1 MARTL
6 ELDTITEPSNSGTAN
21 ITLSSNTTTTMPL
34 VDINGG
40 AIDATTLGAGTPSS
54 VAATTLTSSGNA
66 TFGDAVSDA
75 TTVTG
80 TLAVAGAASLNDDVN
95 LGNTVLDIV
104 TVAGTTTFTGN
115 TTVGAAGANQTIDI
129 ASHDMIDGGLKL
141 AGTLVTTSAK
151 ELNLISISNSGAGGA
166 VATVNTIVH
175 GGDHT
180 NNTYNAVAL
189 SGGNGAGA
197 EATVVV
203 SGNNVTSVS
212 ITEGGNELYQAP
224 EVLTIDNAVIG
235 GAADATCRV
244 ATVAVTTL
252 AATDR
257 LIFARTT
264 GTMKQVALSDL
275 ETFMGLDAL
284 TDGGVLL
291 GSGSGAITA
300 MAVLADGEM
309 LVGDGSG
316 DPVAESGAT
325 LRTSIGLGS
334 VNNTADAAQTSVGAL
349 NAGSITSGFGTIN
362 NGSSTITTTGAVA
375 VGTFTSGT
383 INSGTFSGSTVKDH
397 GSNFVALQS
406 GNSAMAYSWSGSENT
421 AVGGGYTARYNR
433 YGSQNVVVG
442 HKAGQGI
449 GWSNYSGGGS
459 KNTLVGYQAGYNI
472 ESTHAATG
480 YNNICLG
487 YQSGYG
493 TSPSGSIG
501 TGSNIICLG
510 DNSIGALYC
519 ADTSISSSDGRDK
532 TDVEDFT
539 AGLDWIEA
547 MRPITY
553 HWDKRSWYTE
563 YDEETGEITSESTPD
578 GTHKKDKKHIG
589 FIAQE
594 VLAIEQANGFAS
606 DKNNMLTINMN
617 EDDTAYGMKYERLV
631 PVLVNAIKE
640 LSAKVKALEAA

>member
-40 AIDATTLGAGTPSS
+40 AIDGATLGAAVPSS
-54 VAATTLTSSGNA
+54 VAATTLTASGNA
-66 TFGDAVSDA
+66 TFGDSATDA

-80 TLAVAGAASLNDDVN
+80 TLTVTRAAALNDNVTIGTSSLDV
-95 LGNTVLDIV
+95 I
-104 TVAGTTTFTGN
+104 TVAGTTTINAVSGCN
-115 TTVGAAGANQTIDI
+115 TVVGATSGNQTIDI
-129 ASHDMIDGGLKL
+129 ASHDLVDGGLKL
-141 AGTLVTTSAK
+141 AGTLVTASAAELNVMDGGTSAT
-151 ELNLISISNSGAGGA
+151 G
-166 VATVNTIVH
+166 
-175 GGDHT
+175 
-180 NNTYNAVAL
+180 
-189 SGGNGAGA
+189 
-197 EATVVV
+197 
-203 SGNNVTSVS
+203 
-212 ITEGGNELYQAP
+212 
-224 EVLTIDNAVIG
+224 
-235 GAADATCRV
+235 
-244 ATVAVTTL
+244 TTL
-252 AATDR
+252 ADADR
-257 LIFARTT
+257 IVVNDA

-275 ETFMGLDAL
+275 ETFMESALDTTANITSLGTIATGTWAATDVAVAHGGTGVSTL

-300 MAVLADGEM
+300 MAVLPDGYM
-309 LVGDGSG
+309 IVGDGSG
-316 DPVAESGAT
+316 DPVAESGST
-325 LRTSIGLGS
+325 LRTSIGLGNVTNAS
-334 VNNTADAAQTSVGAL
+334 DAAQTSCGAL
-349 NAGSITSGFGTIN
+349 NSGSITSGFGTIN

-397 GSNFVALQS
+397 GSNFIALQS
-406 GNSAMAYSWSGSENT
+406 GNSATAYSWSGSENT
-421 AVGGGYTARYNR
+421 AVGGGYTGRYNR
-433 YGSQNVVVG
+433 YGSQNVMVG
-442 HKAGQGI
+442 HNAGQGI

-459 KNTLVGYQAGYNI
+459 KNTVVGYQAGYNI
-472 ESTHAATG
+472 SSTQAATG
-480 YNNICLG
+480 YNNMCLG
-487 YQSGYG
+487 YYSGYSS
-493 TSPSGSIG
+493 SPSGSIT

-563 YDEETGEITSESTPD
+563 YDEETGEITSENTPD

-606 DKNNMLTINMN
+606 DKNNMLTVNMN

-640 LSAKVKALEAA
+640 LSAKVKVLEAA